1 MAGEHS
7 GHPNHGRGL
16 VEKFADFTKS
26 FSEEE
31 IKAVVLRL
39 CADKAPGADDF
50 LIFFYQEVLGY
61 SETEGHQTSRAF
73 TPGFS
78 PARQTELRTCCANS
92 KKKRQKMWETYDLL
106 AW

>member
-16 VEKFADFTKS
+16 AEKLADFTKS

-39 CADKAPGADDF
+39 WADKAPGPDDF
-50 LIFFYQEVLGY
+50 SIFFYQEVLGY
-61 SETEGHQTSRAF
+61 SETKGHQT
-73 TPGFS
+73 
-78 PARQTELRTCCANS
+78 
-92 KKKRQKMWETYDLL
+92 Y
-106 AW
+106 